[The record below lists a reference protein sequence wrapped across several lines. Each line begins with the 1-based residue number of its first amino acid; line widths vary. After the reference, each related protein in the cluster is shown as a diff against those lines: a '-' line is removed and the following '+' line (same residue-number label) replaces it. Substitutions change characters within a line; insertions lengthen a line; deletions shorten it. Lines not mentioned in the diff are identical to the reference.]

1 MHNSQVIIMNG
12 KESMLITGEK
22 DVDSA
27 IKKLKDYGAETVI
40 VTLMSEARWFW
51 IMNGPSGCPP
61 TRSKWWTMTGGGDS
75 FTAGFIHAK
84 YHGYSN
90 EEAVSSPSAVA
101 ALNIV
106 TPGASTDLPSENDVV
121 EFMKTAEFLEA

>member
-1 MHNSQVIIMNG
+1 
-12 KESMLITGEK
+12 
-22 DVDSA
+22 
-27 IKKLKDYGAETVI
+27 
-40 VTLMSEARWFW
+40 
-51 IMNGPSGCPP
+51 
-61 TRSKWWTMTGGGDS
+61 
-75 FTAGFIHAK
+75 K

-90 EEAVSSPSAVA
+90 EEAVKFASAVA

>member
-1 MHNSQVIIMNG
+1 MPSFFISSATLLAIPILARSTTIMHPGLAFSSRRGRNLSIPRVPSY
-12 KESMLITGEK
+12 KVK
-22 DVDSA
+22 VVD
-27 IKKLKDYGAETVI
+27 T
-40 VTLMSEARWFW
+40 
-51 IMNGPSGCPP
+51 
-61 TRSKWWTMTGGGDS
+61 TGGGDS

-90 EEAVSSPSAVA
+90 EEAVKFASAVA

-121 EFMKTAEFLEA
+121 EFMKTAEFLEV